1 LDYDLG
7 GVMLH
12 SGSLVAPLQKIVDG
26 VTTNPT
32 ALLKPPKENLRFLIY
47 HGALDDHF
55 NATETLAEYKTLF
68 KNLGINSSA
77 IKEEV
82 IVPKIGHDFSALG
95 SKAFIKWAND
105 SSL

>member
-1 LDYDLG
+1 
-7 GVMLH
+7 MLH

-26 VTTNPT
+26 VTTNPS
-32 ALLKPPKENLRFLIY
+32 ALLKPPKENLTFLIY

-55 NATETLAEYKTLF
+55 KTTETLTEYETLF
-68 KNLGINSSA
+68 INLGINNST

-82 IVPKIGHDFSALG
+82 IVPEIGHNFSALG